1 MWELRKENEVWG
13 REQGLREQEGL
24 GMEYKLTGG
33 VGKRMG
39 LQLWMWGEQGKGE
52 SVRKRLRLRR
62 ERARDM

>member
-1 MWELRKENEVWG
+1 MWELRKESEVWG

-39 LQLWMWGEQGKGE
+39 LQPWM
-52 SVRKRLRLRR
+52 
-62 ERARDM
+62 